1 MLLLLNFTKIKNSIS
16 SDKIL
21 LSSTAM
27 SDYLVK
33 LCKKVSYFSIED
45 GMSEDDWMGWSYLS
59 KNILMQNLINWR

>member
-1 MLLLLNFTKIKNSIS
+1 MISLDVAATEFYKNKKYSIS

-33 LCKKVSYFSIED
+33 LCKKYPIFF
-45 GMSEDDWMGWSYLS
+45 Y
-59 KNILMQNLINWR
+59 